1 MFLNFVH
8 NCIYIFCD
16 TENKFSKMCVF
27 LIKAEI
33 VNMTIAFFLELLI
46 IGNNLRYLP
55 SNKFMNG
62 LPWEDTWA

>member
-8 NCIYIFCD
+8 NYIYIFCD
-16 TENKFSKMCVF
+16 TENKFSKINVF

-46 IGNNLRYLP
+46 IGNNFRYLP

-62 LPWEDTWA
+62 LPWEDP